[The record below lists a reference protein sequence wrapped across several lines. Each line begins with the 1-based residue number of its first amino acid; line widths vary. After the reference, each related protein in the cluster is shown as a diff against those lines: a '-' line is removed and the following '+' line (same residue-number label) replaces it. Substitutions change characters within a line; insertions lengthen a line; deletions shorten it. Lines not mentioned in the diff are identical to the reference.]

1 MTLEQQLEAA
11 RDAAAVHTRQGERVA
26 AVMASEPGLFA
37 RVYLIAFERDGE
49 LAYLALDAELEP
61 LDDRRLVREAVVML
75 GLAERAE
82 EVSTALEADR
92 LQPHFAD
99 AERALRGAG
108 HEREAQAAAD
118 VQTAL
123 AGLSAAA
130 AGPRV
135 ATPAYLDAIGAASGR
150 LAVALLGYRDLAEQL
165 SPPDRD
171 QPPPAAE
178 AAWRA
183 LAAAGGAGDPSQFS
197 HAMTA
202 TTGAVEALA
211 DDVLGRLRPV

>member
-11 RDAAAVHTRQGERVA
+11 RDAAAVIPARASGGGGDGVGA
-26 AVMASEPGLFA
+26 GAVA

-82 EVSTALEADR
+82 EVSTALDADT

-108 HEREAQAAAD
+108 TGARRRPRPT

-135 ATPAYLDAIGAASGR
+135 ATRAYLDAIGAAPAGWR
-150 LAVALLGYRDLAEQL
+150 WPWRVPDLAEQL
-165 SPPDRD
+165 SPPTATSRRR
-171 QPPPAAE
+171 PLRRPGGRWRRPA
-178 AAWRA
+178 R
-183 LAAAGGAGDPSQFS
+183 AGDPSQFS